1 MALNIDEKYTKQV
14 NSIMSKLPQNP
25 FIIDVV
31 GKAIEISYN
40 FHRDDDKMEGILNN
54 TIKIVDFV
62 NDISTPTRYKYH
74 IIAANLLVGV
84 PEKEYEVIDTASGV
98 VAGSVKLVT
107 TALNNTG
114 FKDLWVQMNTISQ
127 RDMDL
132 MYVVLVNLTSL
143 LECLISKEHL
153 ELADS
158 YILAGFAYIE
168 VSLRK
173 SAITIPN
180 KQYPVYN
187 KFMSILMKNAS
198 F

>member
-54 TIKIVDFV
+54 TIQIVDFV

-98 VAGSVKLVT
+98 VADSVKLVT
-107 TALNNTG
+107 AALNNTG

-153 ELADS
+153 ELADR
-158 YILAGFAYIE
+158 YILAGLAYIE

>member
-54 TIKIVDFV
+54 TIQIVDFV

-74 IIAANLLVGV
+74 IIAANLLVGA

-98 VAGSVKLVT
+98 VADSVKLVT
-107 TALNNTG
+107 AALNNTG

-153 ELADS
+153 ELADR
-158 YILAGFAYIE
+158 YILAGLAYIE

>member
-54 TIKIVDFV
+54 TIQIVDFV

-98 VAGSVKLVT
+98 VADSVKLVT
-107 TALNNTG
+107 AALNNTG

-132 MYVVLVNLTSL
+132 MYVVLGNLTSL
-143 LECLISKEHL
+143 LECLIAKEHL
-153 ELADS
+153 ELADR
-158 YILAGFAYIE
+158 YILAGLAYIE

>member
-25 FIIDVV
+25 FVIDVV

-54 TIKIVDFV
+54 TIQIVDFV

-98 VAGSVKLVT
+98 VADSVKLVT
-107 TALNNTG
+107 AALNNTG

-132 MYVVLVNLTSL
+132 MYVVLGNLTSL
-143 LECLISKEHL
+143 LECLIAKEHL
-153 ELADS
+153 ELADR
-158 YILAGFAYIE
+158 YILAGLAYIE

>member
-40 FHRDDDKMEGILNN
+40 FYRDDDKMEGILNN
-54 TIKIVDFV
+54 TIQIVDFV

-98 VAGSVKLVT
+98 VADSVKLVT
-107 TALNNTG
+107 AALNNTG

-153 ELADS
+153 ELADR
-158 YILAGFAYIE
+158 YILAGLAYIE

>member
-54 TIKIVDFV
+54 TIQIVDFV

-84 PEKEYEVIDTASGV
+84 SEKEYEVIDTASGV
-98 VAGSVKLVT
+98 VADSVKLVT
-107 TALNNTG
+107 AALNNTG

-153 ELADS
+153 ELADR
-158 YILAGFAYIE
+158 YILAGLAYIE

-180 KQYPVYN
+180 KQNPV
-187 KFMSILMKNAS
+187 
-198 F
+198 

>member
-62 NDISTPTRYKYH
+62 NDISTPTRDKYH

-98 VAGSVKLVT
+98 VADSVKLVT
-107 TALNNTG
+107 AALNNTG

-153 ELADS
+153 ELADR
-158 YILAGFAYIE
+158 YILAGLAYIE

>member
-40 FHRDDDKMEGILNN
+40 FHKEDEKMEGILNN
-54 TIKIVDFV
+54 TIQIVDFV

-74 IIAANLLVGV
+74 IIAANLLAGV

-98 VAGSVKLVT
+98 VADSVKLVT
-107 TALNNTG
+107 AALNNTG

-143 LECLISKEHL
+143 LECLVTKEHL
-153 ELADS
+153 ELADR
-158 YILAGFAYIE
+158 YILAGLAYIE

-180 KQYPVYN
+180 KQYSVYN

>member
-54 TIKIVDFV
+54 TIQIVDFV

-98 VAGSVKLVT
+98 VADSVKLVT

-153 ELADS
+153 ELADR
-158 YILAGFAYIE
+158 YILAGLAYIE